1 MIKYGKRTEVWRLLW
16 DFIRAN
22 CQRMK
27 HELAKRDCELL
38 EYHREKGWMGGS
50 WQSELPVM
58 CEPWLP
64 SIKRPPC
71 SLTHTISQ
79 LTTETNQAQPRAL
92 KMCVQ
97 ICASLFLRGYVVF
110 GARGSCV
117 QHFLE
122 KYTVWHWSSVTVEHT
137 LWPIESKYRVALINC
152 NLPSCIF
159 TYANLLRAS
168 LKILVVTDLISAGHF
183 RRMKWIFMP
192 FLAMWSLVDIKA
204 LRPFLFAILFLKV
217 H

>member
-79 LTTETNQAQPRAL
+79 LTTETNQAQQLAL
-92 KMCVQ
+92 KISVQSRPPLFYVWVRRFGSPRELLSFWRKGRIAYCV
-97 ICASLFLRGYVVF
+97 
-110 GARGSCV
+110 
-117 QHFLE
+117 
-122 KYTVWHWSSVTVEHT
+122 TPWSNPSALHT
-137 LWPIESKYRVALINC
+137 LWPIESKIERL
-152 NLPSCIF
+152 
-159 TYANLLRAS
+159 
-168 LKILVVTDLISAGHF
+168 
-183 RRMKWIFMP
+183 
-192 FLAMWSLVDIKA
+192 
-204 LRPFLFAILFLKV
+204 
-217 H
+217 